1 MKTYLVKVNVTP
13 RVILRA
19 KQRAKDCMSR
29 TKDPEECRV
38 HFELVDSLTLE
49 MMSKHKD
56 EEQPSN
62 NTNASLH

>member
-1 MKTYLVKVNVTP
+1 MKTYLVRVTVTP

-49 MMSKHKD
+49 MSKHKEKSESD
-56 EEQPSN
+56 D
-62 NTNASLH
+62 TNASLH

>member
-49 MMSKHKD
+49 MMSKHK
-56 EEQPSN
+56 EKSESN
-62 NTNASLH
+62 DTNASLH